1 MGKEAL
7 ITINCERYSER
18 ITDIINLFDQSGWK
32 FYDDEKKLST
42 CLQVKLILIGKKI
55 FFRQKNYK
63 RLLKKNK
70 RKMNQQVWLCIMKIL
85 MRE

>member
-42 CLQVKLILIGKKI
+42 CL
-55 FFRQKNYK
+55 
-63 RLLKKNK
+63 
-70 RKMNQQVWLCIMKIL
+70 
-85 MRE
+85 